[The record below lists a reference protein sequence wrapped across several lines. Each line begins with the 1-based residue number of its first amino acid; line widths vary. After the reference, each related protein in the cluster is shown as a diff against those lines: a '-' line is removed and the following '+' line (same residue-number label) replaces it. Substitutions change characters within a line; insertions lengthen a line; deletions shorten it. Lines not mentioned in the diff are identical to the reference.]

1 MGIKIG
7 GQIEKVNGR
16 ELSYSEFA
24 ERYLAKNQPVVLTGL
39 MDDWGA
45 CKDWVSSNGQ
55 PNLHFFSTHF
65 GKSKVQV
72 ADCGAREFTD
82 QKRVEMSVLEFV
94 NHWLQGSVEDLDG
107 NGNGKSVLYLKD
119 WHFVKEYPEYLAYK
133 TPVFFTDDWLNFYLD
148 NYRMHDDPDTNQEN
162 NDICCSD
169 YRFVYMG
176 AKGSWTP
183 LHADVFRSYSWS
195 ANVCGK
201 KKWLFLPPLQCHLL
215 FDRHAQLLA
224 LCIIRQVVMQL
235 SSSDFGLGF
244 RNMKSSVYNIFDDIS
259 ETKFSGFKK
268 AIWMEC
274 IQEQNEIIFV
284 PSGWYH
290 QVHNLEDTI
299 SINHNW
305 FNAYNLSWV
314 WDLLLRDYKEAK
326 EYIEDIK
333 DICDNFEGL
342 CQRNLAANTGMNFND
357 FFIFISRFSLANVVE
372 LYYIHNESKSK
383 SSNRHWSDMVQ
394 HFAQNLAS
402 MRKIAL
408 KMKSE
413 GGVQGNLG
421 ILDLRESL
429 SDPKFLK
436 LCSGLG
442 RIYAVIHEQE
452 NWSCTMRKVLMAEF
466 ENYGSRV
473 CSPEDLVKFIDYA
486 VSKLSGNGTE
496 QNTLLSVLYGAQ
508 PRQQN

>member
-1 MGIKIG
+1 MGVKLKIG

-16 ELSYSEFA
+16 ELSCTEFA
-24 ERYLAKNQPVVLTGL
+24 ERYLSQNQPVVLTGL
-39 MDDWGA
+39 MDDWRA
-45 CKDWVSSNGQ
+45 SKDWVSLNAQ
-55 PNLHFFSTHF
+55 PNLSFFSTHF

-72 ADCGAREFTD
+72 ADCGTMEFTD
-82 QKRVEMSVLEFV
+82 QKRIEMSVLEFV
-94 NHWLQGSVEDLDG
+94 NHWLQDSRDNLD
-107 NGNGKSVLYLKD
+107 GNGKSVLYLKD
-119 WHFVKEYPEYLAYK
+119 WHFVKEYPEYLAYR
-133 TPVFFTDDWLNFYLD
+133 TPLFFTDDWLNLYLD
-148 NYRMHDDPDTNQEN
+148 NYRMHDDPDTYQEN

-201 KKWLFLPPLQCHLL
+201 KKWLFLPPLQCNLL
-215 FDRHAQLLA
+215 FD
-224 LCIIRQVVMQL
+224 
-235 SSSDFGLGF
+235 
-244 RNMKSSVYNIFDDIS
+244 RNMKSSVYNIFDNIN
-259 ETKFSGFKK
+259 ETKFPGFKK
-268 AIWMEC
+268 AIWLEC
-274 IQEQNEIIFV
+274 VQEPNEIIFV

-290 QVHNLEDTI
+290 QVHNQEDTI

-314 WDLLLRDYKEAK
+314 WDLLLRDYKEAR

-333 DICDNFEGL
+333 DICDDFEGL

-357 FFIFISRFSLANVVE
+357 FFIFISRFALANVME
-372 LYYIHNESKSK
+372 LYYLHGESNSE
-383 SSNRHWSDMVQ
+383 SSIWHRSATVR
-394 HFAQNLAS
+394 HFALNLAS
-402 MRKIAL
+402 IRKVAL
-408 KMKSE
+408 KMISE

-436 LCSGLG
+436 LCTGLG

-452 NWSCTMRKVLMAEF
+452 NWSCTMKKVLIADF
-466 ENYGSRV
+466 EKFGSQV
-473 CSPEDLVKFIDYA
+473 CSPEDLVKLIDYA
-486 VSKLSGNGTE
+486 VSKLSGNSSE
-496 QNTLLSVLYGAQ
+496 QKTLQSVLYNAQ
-508 PRQQN
+508 PHQHN

>member
-72 ADCGAREFTD
+72 ADCGTREFTD

-215 FDRHAQLLA
+215 FD
-224 LCIIRQVVMQL
+224 
-235 SSSDFGLGF
+235 

-496 QNTLLSVLYGAQ
+496 QNTLLSVLYDAQ